1 MFLQNGFSDEFL
13 NRKKTT
19 LKKIFCRL
27 PNSGILKIIPNLLCN
42 RYAFLLT
49 NTLFNYL
56 GLDPSGYRA
65 SIAHKDE
72 NDALLGGETQMSD
85 EERFKVHFV
94 FVYFISRVS
103 VR

>member
-1 MFLQNGFSDEFL
+1 M
-13 NRKKTT
+13 
-19 LKKIFCRL
+19 
-27 PNSGILKIIPNLLCN
+27 
-42 RYAFLLT
+42 T

-85 EERFKVHFV
+85 EERFKVRFV

-103 VR
+103 VRQAHAPPPPTKIAYDMNSLFLANEEIHGQKSE